1 MASSRVKAVVF
12 VCFSLVVWNL
22 FYLQHSAV
30 LRTKRKIFNETTAF
44 SPEDKK
50 LKWTRCKKL
59 IAGQEGGEKTSNP
72 LDDADILGIYDPST
86 DCKVL
91 KKRFPHPALT
101 KEEQQM
107 PIAFSLT
114 VYKGARLLERILQ
127 AIYMPNN
134 VYCIH
139 IDSKSTRVFRSAVEA
154 MARCLPNVF
163 ISKESA
169 DVVWGHFSVVQAQL
183 NCMTELLES
192 SVDWKYY
199 ISLIGQDFP
208 LYDNSQ
214 LVAALRKL
222 NNTNSIES
230 FPMPEHNQGRTKT
243 SHKLTGNEMLDTG
256 VPKSPPPNRIQ
267 IYKGSTHVVA
277 IKEFVH
283 FVVKSQIGK
292 SFSEFLKDTYVPDET
307 FYASLQQYP
316 NVPGGIHG
324 KQPEYIPRALHWSN
338 GYSTC
343 HGQWVRTLCWIAIE
357 DLRWAL
363 SAFMRYRLF
372 VHKIPFDYDDDLL
385 ECILVARQGRK
396 YGSIVWREA

>member
-1 MASSRVKAVVF
+1 MK
-12 VCFSLVVWNL
+12 WN
-22 FYLQHSAV
+22 
-30 LRTKRKIFNETTAF
+30 
-44 SPEDKK
+44 
-50 LKWTRCKKL
+50 RCKKL
-59 IAGQEGGEKTSNP
+59 IAGQEGVQKTSNP
-72 LDDADILGIYDPST
+72 LDDADILGIYDTSA
-86 DCKVL
+86 DCKDL
-91 KKRFPHPALT
+91 KKGFPHPALT

-107 PIAFSLT
+107 PIAFSLS

-139 IDSKSTRVFRSAVEA
+139 IDSKSTRVFRSAVDA
-154 MARCLPNVF
+154 MVRCLPNVF

-199 ISLIGQDFP
+199 INLIGQDFP
-208 LYDNSQ
+208 LYDNRQ

-256 VPKSPPPNRIQ
+256 VPKSSPPNNIQ

-277 IKEFVH
+277 TKEFVH
-283 FVVKSQIGK
+283 FVVNSQIGK

-307 FYASLQQYP
+307 IYASLQQYP

-324 KQPEYIPRALHWSN
+324 KQPEYIPRALQWRDQYN
-338 GYSTC
+338 EC

-363 SAFMRYRLF
+363 GPIMRHKLF

-396 YGSIVWREA
+396 YGSIIWREA

>member
-1 MASSRVKAVVF
+1 MLSCYHIIHHKKF
-12 VCFSLVVWNL
+12 FFL
-22 FYLQHSAV
+22 LQ
-30 LRTKRKIFNETTAF
+30 
-44 SPEDKK
+44 K
-50 LKWTRCKKL
+50 LNWTRCKKL
-59 IAGQEGGEKTSNP
+59 IAGQEGVEKTSNP
-72 LDDADILGIYDPST
+72 LDDADILSVYDPSA

-91 KKRFPHPALT
+91 KKRFPHPVLT
-101 KEEQQM
+101 KEEEQM

-134 VYCIH
+134 VYCFH

-154 MARCLPNVF
+154 MVRCLPNVF

-183 NCMTELLES
+183 NCMTELLQS

-214 LVAALRKL
+214 LVAALRQL

-230 FPMPEHNQGRTKT
+230 FPMPEHNMGRTKT
-243 SHKLTGNEMLDTG
+243 SHKLIGNNIYDTG
-256 VPKSPPPNRIQ
+256 VPKSLPPNNIR
-267 IYKGSTHVVA
+267 IYKGSTHIVV
-277 IKEFVH
+277 IKEFVK
-283 FVVKSQIGK
+283 FVVKSEIGK

-307 FYASLQQYP
+307 IYASLQQYP
-316 NVPGGIHG
+316 DAPGGIRG
-324 KQPEYIPRALHWSN
+324 EQPEYIPRALHWI
-338 GYSTC
+338 GDIC
-343 HGQWVRTLCWIAIE
+343 HGHWVRALCWIAIE
-357 DLRWAL
+357 DLRWVL
-363 SAFMRYRLF
+363 GPSMRYRLF
-372 VHKIPFDYDDDLL
+372 VHKVPFDYDDELL

-396 YGSIVWREA
+396 YGSILWHEG

>member
-1 MASSRVKAVVF
+1 MKAI
-12 VCFSLVVWNL
+12 
-22 FYLQHSAV
+22 Q
-30 LRTKRKIFNETTAF
+30 IFNQTTAF
-44 SPEDKK
+44 SPEDKRHLVILLSLLRCPYHSIHLKKFSFLLEK
-50 LKWTRCKKL
+50 LKWTRCRKL
-59 IAGQEGGEKTSNP
+59 IAGQEGVEKTSNP
-72 LDDADILGIYDPST
+72 SDDADILGIYDPST

-139 IDSKSTRVFRSAVEA
+139 IDSKSRRVFRSAVEA
-154 MARCLPNVF
+154 MVRCLPNVF

-256 VPKSPPPNRIQ
+256 VPKSPPPNSIQ

-307 FYASLQQYP
+307 VYASLQQYP

-324 KQPEYIPRALHWSN
+324 KQPEYIPRALHWSD
-338 GYSTC
+338 GYSEC

-363 SAFMRYRLF
+363 GAIMRYRLF

-396 YGSIVWREA
+396 YGSILWREA